1 MALRFARLLGLGALA
16 PFVLLASGFVACG
29 TSGISTSEI
38 PEQKIVIRYFTN
50 EEARRRAEMLAEV
63 NETARAP
70 QKQGVASV
78 DSVRSY
84 VEKLLGTGGVG
95 DEGMERRF
103 PGRVAV
109 LNPHTLDVETI
120 ESARRGSVPRDLS
133 ADGRRLLFTQTVGR
147 FRQIFEYDF
156 ERADVRTITR
166 APGVHPDAC
175 YGSEG
180 RIALVK
186 ATVRDERAVATIEL
200 TGPGGVGREVI
211 SDGPGDYSIACA
223 PDGSAI
229 AWVSQRRRSDHIMV
243 RSPMVGGENR
253 SLGRGRFPAF
263 SPDSQWIVYS
273 QKVGDHWTLY
283 RVRPDGSGRKRVG
296 GAGLDEIHG
305 EFSPDGRLIIYVGD
319 DGFNQNLYL
328 LRFDGTGDRVLLG
341 EGGAQHPIW

>member
-1 MALRFARLLGLGALA
+1 MALRFQRLLGLGALA
-16 PFVLLASGFVACG
+16 LLALLASSILGCG
-29 TSGISTSEI
+29 TASISSSEI
-38 PEQKIVIRYFTN
+38 PQQQIVIRYFTN
-50 EEARRRAEMLAEV
+50 EEARRRAEILEDGRG
-63 NETARAP
+63 TGPAP
-70 QKQGVASV
+70 RKRGVASI

-84 VEKLLGTGGVG
+84 VEKRLGTGGVG
-95 DEGMERRF
+95 DESMERRF

-229 AWVSQRRRSDHIMV
+229 AWVTQRRRSDHIMV

-253 SLGRGRFPAF
+253 SLGPGRFPAF